1 MSLDHLYEGVLF
13 HCSAGKD
20 RTGIIA
26 ALLLELAG
34 CYDHD
39 IVKDYSESYANNHE
53 IIEALKEMMDEDTE
67 NFLTSS
73 PRYMMI
79 FLDYLKNTMAVPKHL
94 YHIGMSEEDIEDIKQ
109 SFII

>member
-1 MSLDHLYEGVLF
+1 MKVFLF

-20 RTGIIA
+20 RTGIIIR
-26 ALLLELAG
+26 LLLELVG

-73 PRYMMI
+73 PRYMTI
-79 FLDYLKNTMAVPKHL
+79 FFRLSKRTLWQC
-94 YHIGMSEEDIEDIKQ
+94 Q
-109 SFII
+109 SLFIPYRYV

>member
-1 MSLDHLYEGVLF
+1 MLQ
-13 HCSAGKD
+13 D

-67 NFLTSS
+67 NF
-73 PRYMMI
+73 PYI
-79 FLDYLKNTMAVPKHL
+79 FTL
-94 YHIGMSEEDIEDIKQ
+94 YDDSRLSKRTLWQCQ
-109 SFII
+109 SLFIP